1 MENDDGGPDIKSFGD
16 TVPGGTG
23 AKDVVIYAAKLSGSG
38 EAIIDEIG
46 EVKSSSRG
54 LCVGR
59 SKRSSEKSVKG
70 KEQPLASVL
79 GTDSVAHAAGCR
91 WSE

>member
-1 MENDDGGPDIKSFGD
+1 MENDEGGPDIKSLGD
-16 TVPGGTG
+16 TVPTGTG
-23 AKDVVIYAAKLSGSG
+23 AEDVVKYAAKLSGSG

-59 SKRSSEKSVKG
+59 SKRSSEKS
-70 KEQPLASVL
+70 
-79 GTDSVAHAAGCR
+79 
-91 WSE
+91 